1 MKKLRLDDYRLLGGS
16 GLRVSPLCLG
26 TMTFGTEWGWGAPP
40 DACRDM
46 VDRYIGLGGNF
57 IDTANKYTEGAAET
71 ILGELLGERRDRVV
85 LATKYSLS
93 MREKDPNY
101 CGNHRKSLVQGVEA
115 SLRRLKTDHV
125 DLLYVHAWDALTPI
139 AEVMRALD
147 DVVRAGKA
155 LYLGVSDMPAWKI
168 AQANTL
174 AELRGWTSFV
184 SLQAQ
189 YNLLERTP
197 ERDLIPMARDLR
209 LGVLPWSPL
218 AGGALTGKHS
228 SAHDGKRDAP
238 KLDAH
243 GERIV
248 SALRE
253 VATACGSSPGR
264 VALRWLTMRPG
275 VACPVLGARTLQQL
289 EDNLGCLE
297 VDLTQELC
305 AKLDAASKIELG
317 FPHDFLASDMV
328 KDVLLGGTRVHP
340 AP

>member
-1 MKKLRLDDYRLLGGS
+1 MKLRLDDYRLLGGS

-40 DACRDM
+40 DACREM
-46 VDRYIGLGGNF
+46 VERYIGLGGNF

-71 ILGELLGERRDRVV
+71 ILGELLADRRDRVV

-93 MREKDPNY
+93 MRERDPNY
-101 CGNHRKSLVQGVEA
+101 CGNHRKNLVQSVEA
-115 SLRRLKTDHV
+115 SLRRLKTDRV

-139 AEVMRALD
+139 GEVMRALD
-147 DVVRAGKA
+147 DLIRAGKV

-174 AELRGWTSFV
+174 AELRGWSAFV
-184 SLQAQ
+184 ALQTQ
-189 YNLLERTP
+189 YNLLERTS

-209 LGVLPWSPL
+209 LGMLPWSPL
-218 AGGALTGKHS
+218 AGGALTGKHGG
-228 SAHDGKRDAP
+228 AHDGKRP
-238 KLDAH
+238 GVKLDAR
-243 GERIV
+243 GEHI
-248 SALRE
+248 
-253 VATACGSSPGR
+253 VATLTQVAAACGSTPAR

-275 VACPVLGARTLQQL
+275 VACPVLGARTPQQL
-289 EDNLGCLE
+289 EDNLACLDVHLNHE
-297 VDLTQELC
+297 HV
-305 AKLDAASKIELG
+305 AKLDAVSSIELG

-328 KDVLLGGTRVHP
+328 KGVLLGGARVSA

>member
-1 MKKLRLDDYRLLGGS
+1 MKLRLDDYRLLGGS

-46 VDRYIGLGGNF
+46 VERYLGLGGNF

-71 ILGELLGERRDRVV
+71 ILGELLAERRDRVV

-93 MREKDPNY
+93 TRERDPNSG
-101 CGNHRKSLVQGVEA
+101 GNHRKSLVQAVEA
-115 SLRRLKTDHV
+115 SLRRLKTDRL
-125 DLLYVHAWDALTPI
+125 DLLYVHAWDGLTPI

-147 DVVRAGKA
+147 DLVRAGKV

-168 AQANTL
+168 AQGSTL
-174 AELRGWTSFV
+174 AELRGWSSFV
-184 SLQAQ
+184 ALQAQ

-209 LGVLPWSPL
+209 LGMLPWSPL
-218 AGGALTGKHS
+218 AGGALTGKHAGS
-228 SAHDGKRDAP
+228 HDGKR
-238 KLDAH
+238 KVLMLDAR
-243 GERIV
+243 GERIL
-248 SALRE
+248 STLRE
-253 VATACGSSPGR
+253 VAAACESSPAR

-275 VACPVLGARTLQQL
+275 VACVVLGARTLQQL
-289 EDNLGCLE
+289 EDNLSSL
-297 VDLTQELC
+297 DAHLTPEHS

-317 FPHDFLASDMV
+317 FPHDFLASDGV
-328 KDVLLGGTRVHP
+328 KDLILGGTRVSA